1 MKTYY
6 GSGKVW
12 LKYLSTDILD
22 DVWSNVLHVV
32 GHHHLN
38 FSAIT
43 TYVQGLSQLTIMEES
58 VNLTRLEIQFDMYE
72 GRTEIR

>member
-1 MKTYY
+1 MLY
-6 GSGKVW
+6 GSGKVL

-43 TYVQGLSQLTIMEES
+43 TYVQGLSQLTIM
-58 VNLTRLEIQFDMYE
+58 
-72 GRTEIR
+72 GRKRQPDKAENSI

>member
-6 GSGKVW
+6 GSGKV
-12 LKYLSTDILD
+12 LLEYLSTDILD

-58 VNLTRLEIQFDMYE
+58 VNLTRLKIQFDMYE
-72 GRTEIR
+72 GRTEI

>member
-1 MKTYY
+1 ML
-6 GSGKVW
+6 

-38 FSAIT
+38 LSAIT
-43 TYVQGLSQLTIMEES
+43 TYVQVLSQLTIMEEN
-58 VNLTRLEIQFDMYE
+58 VNLTRLKIQVDMYE
-72 GRTEIR
+72 GRTEI

>member
-6 GSGKVW
+6 GSDRV
-12 LKYLSTDILD
+12 LLEYLSTDILD

-43 TYVQGLSQLTIMEES
+43 TYVCSRFIPAS
-58 VNLTRLEIQFDMYE
+58 NN
-72 GRTEIR
+72 GRKRQPDKAGNSI

>member
-6 GSGKVW
+6 GLGKVL

-43 TYVQGLSQLTIMEES
+43 TYVQGLSQLTIMEEN
-58 VNLTRLEIQFDMYE
+58 VNLTRLKIQIDMYE
-72 GRTEIR
+72 GRTEI